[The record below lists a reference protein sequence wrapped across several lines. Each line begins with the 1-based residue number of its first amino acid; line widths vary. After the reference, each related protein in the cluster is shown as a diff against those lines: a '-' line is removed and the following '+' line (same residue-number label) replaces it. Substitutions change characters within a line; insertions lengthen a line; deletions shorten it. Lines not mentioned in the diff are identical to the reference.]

1 MKLLGRVAKVDII
14 APGDHLPFSN
24 NSQDF
29 VLSSHVLEHFYDPIK
44 TIKEW
49 LRVTRPGGYVFMII
63 PHKERTFDAPRN
75 RTTLSELL
83 QRHKVPPPVTP
94 DPVGHHSVWI
104 TVDVLELCRHFN
116 WTVVAVQNADDKMGI
131 GFTVVIQK

>member
-49 LRVTRPGGYVFMII
+49 LRYILYIVVCLFAKKI
-63 PHKERTFDAPRN
+63 
-75 RTTLSELL
+75 
-83 QRHKVPPPVTP
+83 TP
-94 DPVGHHSVWI
+94 LFVG
-104 TVDVLELCRHFN
+104 
-116 WTVVAVQNADDKMGI
+116 
-131 GFTVVIQK
+131 